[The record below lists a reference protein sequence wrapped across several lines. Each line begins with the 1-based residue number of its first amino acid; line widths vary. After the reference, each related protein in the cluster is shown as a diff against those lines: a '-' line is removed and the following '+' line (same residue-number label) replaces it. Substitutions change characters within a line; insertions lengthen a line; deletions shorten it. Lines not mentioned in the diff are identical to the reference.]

1 MFKAILVVAILI
13 ISGCTTKTEIFR
25 GNVTPIYWG
34 EDYNRVYISLKECNV
49 DDYVLDKSITLLQ
62 IDTLGDTLNIS
73 ENTIFRFNYNATQ
86 DSILI
91 QLDDKVFFDANR
103 FQATGYSK

>member
-34 EDYNRVYISLKECNV
+34 DDYNRVRISVKECDV
-49 DDYVLDKSITLLQ
+49 DNYELDKNITLFQ

-91 QLDDKVFFDANR
+91 QLHDKVFFDANR